1 MGTNSGRSINYVDAH
16 GHGAAVA
23 HRHNICMEAVAAST
37 HSAAALL
44 GYQGRRGCLGS
55 GARWTS
61 GLTYRKEGEDA
72 ETVGRVCTCLHQCGC
87 ARLELEFVL
96 KQ

>member
-44 GYQGRRGCLGS
+44 GYQGTSRLPGKRRPMDLGS
-55 GARWTS
+55 DVR
-61 GLTYRKEGEDA
+61 EG
-72 ETVGRVCTCLHQCGC
+72 G
-87 ARLELEFVL
+87 
-96 KQ
+96 